1 MAVKPAQYFD
11 PFPGNRGDELGNMA
25 SYRKHPHR
33 GSDWGIKKAIELK
46 PIKAITNGKVKKIFW
61 TDVLGHCLVQSSD
74 DGYYW
79 LYAHLAEKP
88 ALEIDSPLEGGKSV
102 IGKVGGGAKTK
113 SGTAS
118 TGAHLHMAGAKM
130 ADGKDVH
137 LVAYEKLV
145 DVHKHIDQNNK
156 PVKAEAPAAPAA
168 NAEPAKPIVTP
179 KAKAE

>member
-74 DGYYW
+74 DGFYW

-88 ALEIDSPLEGGKSV
+88 TFELDTPLIGGKTA
-102 IGKVGGGAKTK
+102 IGKVGGGKKTP

-118 TGAHLHMAGAKM
+118 TGAHLHMAGTQM
-130 ADGKDVH
+130 ANGKDVH
-137 LVAYEKLV
+137 LVAFDDLV
-145 DVHKHIDQNNK
+145 DVHKHIDDNDK
-156 PVKAEAPAAPAA
+156 PVKAAAPAA
-168 NAEPAKPIVTP
+168 KADPEAKPIVTP